1 MHDTQDL
8 NLMKRRTHLLNPLPA
23 NFAVACRI
31 ASLQCQKS
39 NNICQMPHG
48 FSLFK
53 NTQVAIFP
61 VAVTSFW
68 AQLRVRWVFQKWSAS
83 DISFC
88 HSKTTQKMLQICIEH
103 SWQISHNCCKFTRNR
118 VHKTICVYILSTNL
132 CGTVWISYSTFEIN
146 QLQHSYLSQRLSIS
160 WHSCL
165 MTAKTAARS
174 VDRKIDPCR

>member
-83 DISFC
+83 DISDEPFVILKQPKEC
-88 HSKTTQKMLQICIEH
+88 CKYASNIIDKSLTTAANSQEIGYTKLSVSIYWAQICVALSGYLIRHSK
-103 SWQISHNCCKFTRNR
+103 
-118 VHKTICVYILSTNL
+118 STNFNIL
-132 CGTVWISYSTFEIN
+132 TYLRGYQSVGIVASWLPK
-146 QLQHSYLSQRLSIS
+146 LQRGVLIE
-160 WHSCL
+160 
-165 MTAKTAARS
+165 K
-174 VDRKIDPCR
+174 